1 MREFP
6 DGPVVRTQHFH
17 CCDLGS
23 IPGWGTK
30 VPQAVWPK
38 KKKKNQI
45 SGSQGLG
52 VMDVFDSKQA
62 AKRNF

>member
-1 MREFP
+1 M
-6 DGPVVRTQHFH
+6 VQW
-17 CCDLGS
+17 LGLS
-23 IPGWGTK
+23 TFT
-30 VPQAVWPK
+30 AVTWVQSLVGELRCHKPCGK

-62 AKRNF
+62 AKRNS